1 MVRFRTLSV
10 AAALVGCSLTP
21 ALAQNQPLD
30 VRPGLW
36 EFSTQRSMT
45 GMPKMPEMPA
55 IPPEVL
61 AKMPPAQRARIE
73 AALKA
78 RSGANGKHVSKVCF
92 TAESLRRG
100 PTFEQ
105 PPRDANC
112 QRTKNTRTAHGWQLR
127 EVCHRGGS
135 QQAMDIRYRVVT
147 RETIDGTVNVAMH
160 QGGRNVPMKQVTH
173 ARWLGPDCGKVKPI
187 E

>member
-1 MVRFRTLSV
+1 MSV

-30 VRPGLW
+30 MRPGLW

-61 AKMPPAQRARIE
+61 AKMPPAQRAHIE
-73 AALKA
+73 AAHEGA
-78 RSGANGKHVSKVCF
+78 QRMPTANMSPRSASRL
-92 TAESLRRG
+92 TSLRRG

-135 QQAMDIRYRVVT
+135 KQTMDIRYRVVT
-147 RETIDGTVNVAMH
+147 RETIDGTINVAMH
-160 QGGRNVPMKQVTH
+160 RGAATSP
-173 ARWLGPDCGKVKPI
+173 
-187 E
+187 